1 MGLGVLHANLDMTHH
16 LTERPTNR
24 AYEIQRSVI
33 FTHFRFLRPQHEKDM
48 VKNDRRTLVH
58 LSL

>member
-1 MGLGVLHANLDMTHH
+1 VLHANLDMTHH